1 MGKRKPKGQ
10 KRNPSKKPKS
20 LRAVIERPDSVK
32 GPDAV
37 ALFDRV
43 ALEALHSHRKLFDEL
58 SLHEKELVIRWLS
71 DALIDG
77 DPSNAVHNVLWEI
90 DYVRKPVG
98 IETFI
103 MDDYYLGKVLNKLH
117 PLWIED
123 LKTVFAP
130 RSKISEWI
138 LTGGIGTGKTTL
150 AMAAIAYKLY
160 CLSCLKDAPSYYGLL
175 PKSLIVLGI
184 YSITK
189 RQVADT
195 GYFKLRGHVDNS
207 PYFRND
213 FPRSTKI
220 DSQVD
225 FEKTTGK
232 LIKVIPGSQELHA
245 LGLDLFSFSMDEV
258 NFMREKTDK
267 EMGTMI
273 GQAYDLYNATR
284 TRITSRFLRPGGVI
298 PGIMLL
304 MSSRKSQTSFLE
316 ERLKKIDRT
325 VTHVSDYA
333 LWEVKPATN
342 YTLPWFK
349 VEVGDR
355 IAASRILEPKEKI
368 RPGARIIEVPGEYKK
383 LFQEDVDQ
391 NLRDVA
397 GIATFNISPLVRD
410 RKSVFDAVRKSIPK
424 PFARKSV
431 TLDILDDIQLAE
443 FFDMNIACKIFKG
456 KYVPRINPSAPRFG
470 HTDIALTGDSA
481 GIAMGHVS
489 GVVSV
494 ERVKDDGTVAREES
508 PFIIIDFMLR
518 ITPPPSSEIELKKL
532 RAFWFYI
539 LKFYPLIRVTFD
551 GFQSADSMQI
561 LKKRGKMESGL
572 LSIDKVDTPYLSLR
586 SAHFDRRIAMYDY
599 TPYQDE
605 VLDLER
611 VMIKGRKP
619 KVDHPTRSSKGVK
632 GSKDVS
638 DAVAGVVWQCVSD
651 ERAIMN
657 APLFSS
663 PVDPALY
670 GRVVDPKDNGKGV
683 NGRPTAGS
691 RQPGV
696 DGNTMDWD
704 KLRDN
709 VHV

>member
-1 MGKRKPKGQ
+1 M
-10 KRNPSKKPKS
+10 
-20 LRAVIERPDSVK
+20 
-32 GPDAV
+32 

-43 ALEALHSHRKLFDEL
+43 ALEALHAHRTLFDDL
-58 SLHEKELVIRWLS
+58 SLHEKKLVIRWMS

-77 DPSNAVHNVLWEI
+77 EPINAVHDVLWEI
-90 DYVRKPVG
+90 DYVRKPVN

-103 MDDYYLGKVLNKLH
+103 LDEYYLGKVLKDLH

-130 RSKISEWI
+130 RSQIFEWI
-138 LTGGIGTGKTTL
+138 LTGGIGIGKTTL
-150 AMAAIAYKLY
+150 AMAAMAYKLY

-175 PKSLIVLGI
+175 PESLIILGI

-195 GYFKLRGHVDNS
+195 GYFKLRGHIDNS

-213 FPRSTKI
+213 FPRSKKI

-225 FEKTTGK
+225 FERTTGK

-258 NFMREKTDK
+258 NFMRAKADK
-267 EMGTMI
+267 DMGLMV

-284 TRITSRFLRPGGVI
+284 TRIVSRFIRPGGMI

-304 MSSRKSQTSFLE
+304 MSSRKAQTDFLE
-316 ERLKKIDRT
+316 ERLKKIDRA
-325 VTHVSDYA
+325 VTYVSEYA
-333 LWEVKPATN
+333 LWEVKDKSKFI
-342 YTLPWFK
+342 LPWFK

-355 IAASRILEPKEKI
+355 IAASRILEKGDKP
-368 RPGARIIEVPGEYKK
+368 RPGGKVLDIPGEYKK
-383 LFQEDVDQ
+383 LFQEDIDQ

-397 GIATFNISPLVRD
+397 GIATFNISPLIRD
-410 RKSVFDAVRKSIPK
+410 RKSIIDAVRKSVPK
-424 PFARKSV
+424 PFDKKSV

-443 FFDMNIACKIFKG
+443 YWTMRTACKILRG
-456 KYVPRINPSAPRFG
+456 KYVPRLNPGAPRFG
-470 HTDIALTGDSA
+470 HTDIGLTGDSA

-489 GVVSV
+489 GMVRV
-494 ERVKDDGTVAREES
+494 ERVKDDGTVALEEN

-518 ITPPPSSEIELKKL
+518 ITPPPGSEIELSKI

-539 LKFYPLIRVTFD
+539 LKFYPLLRVTFD

-561 LKKRGKMESGL
+561 LKKRKKMEAGL
-572 LSIDKVDTPYLSLR
+572 LSIDKTDTPYLSLR

-599 TPYQDE
+599 LPYQDE

-611 VMIKGRKP
+611 IAIKGKKP
-619 KVDHPTRSSKGVK
+619 KVDHPTRTSKGVR

-651 ERAIMN
+651 ERATAN
-657 APLFSS
+657 VPLFATS
-663 PVDPALY
+663 VDPAMY

-683 NGRPTAGS
+683 DGRPTAGT

-704 KLRDN
+704 KLREN
-709 VHV
+709 VRV